1 MKGNNSPRGCRL
13 PVLLIAVFIASILY
27 SVPSVAQPNSQIR
40 IVRLSFVDG
49 TVTMYRPDV
58 DEWAQA
64 FVNTPI
70 QQGFKIATTAN
81 SFAEVEFEN
90 GSTARLG
97 ESSELD
103 FTDLSLSPDG
113 SKINHMTL
121 VRGYATFAVTP
132 ERGDVYDVQAAG
144 AAYSAVGKSMF
155 RIDMDQGSQ
164 RLEVFKGEV
173 GLRSPYG
180 SGTIAKN
187 QVVKLVP
194 GSANPFQVSDGITE
208 DAWDRW
214 VNKRQETQTVAR
226 NKGGPGSAGLPAG
239 NSLYGWNELF
249 YYGAW
254 NNLPGYGSCW
264 SPLMGAGWSPYS
276 IGRWSWY
283 PGFGY
288 TWISALPWG
297 WLPFHYGSWIY
308 PAGYGWCWLPGNFS
322 YWSPG
327 MVTWY
332 QGPNWVGWA
341 PRPYPHGPSTAVRCP
356 SGQNCSTVVSINTFQ
371 SGRPI
376 SPNDILGK
384 NPIRG
389 RLVASPTAPLTR
401 SLRLPGPALTGSPF
415 ASSAE
420 RTGSPGARARR
431 IGAAPTMIFAR
442 STIPGAWD
450 VRPHAPAFLP
460 IMGNVGNRER
470 RPNGAAE
477 NSTALGGRSHSIV
490 RTPSGRLSESPRD
503 TGGVNNDMLLPS
515 RMGLRRPT
523 SRPGITA
530 GHLTA
535 IPISSMG
542 THGTTMRDSRA
553 LLPTAR
559 PSGNQAGI
567 RSFQESRMPVPRQ
580 ERFPGMNRSMENSQA
595 RSQMQTDRRSG
606 MSQQHV
612 QRAPESRPPSGG
624 FGRGQGMGRPAAP
637 MGGGMR
643 GGMGGGGG
651 ARGPHH

>member
-1 MKGNNSPRGCRL
+1 MKGNSSPWGCRL
-13 PVLLIAVFIASILY
+13 LVLLTAVFITSILC
-27 SVPSVAQPNSQIR
+27 SIPSPAQSNSQVR

-49 TVTMYRPDV
+49 TVTVYRPDV

-70 QQGFKIATTAN
+70 EQGFKVATAAN

-103 FTDLSLSPDG
+103 FTNLSLSPEG
-113 SKINHMTL
+113 GKINHMTL
-121 VRGYATFAVTP
+121 VRGYATFAVMP

-144 AAYSAVGKSMF
+144 AAYSPVGQSMF
-155 RIDMDQGSQ
+155 RIDMNQGGQ
-164 RLEVFKGEV
+164 RLEVFRGEV

-194 GSANPFQVSDGITE
+194 GSANTFQVSDGITE

-214 VNKRQETQTVAR
+214 VNKRQQAQTVAT
-226 NKGGPGSAGLPAG
+226 KGGGPGRTGLSAG

-254 NNLPGYGSCW
+254 NDLPGYGSCW
-264 SPLMGAGWSPYS
+264 SPMMGAAWSPYS

-308 PAGYGWCWLPGNFS
+308 PAGSGWCWLPGSFS

-327 MVTWY
+327 LVTWY
-332 QGPNWVGWA
+332 QGPSWVGWA
-341 PRPYPHGPSTAVRCP
+341 PRPYLHGPSTAIRCP

-371 SGRPI
+371 SGTPI
-376 SPNDILGK
+376 SPNNVLGK
-384 NPIRG
+384 NPFHG

-415 ASSAE
+415 ASSSE
-420 RTGSPGARARR
+420 RGSPGARARR

-442 STIPGAWD
+442 SSIPGAWD
-450 VRPHAPAFLP
+450 VRPHAPAFSAR
-460 IMGNVGNRER
+460 G
-470 RPNGAAE
+470 
-477 NSTALGGRSHSIV
+477 HSMV
-490 RTPSGRLSESPRD
+490 RTPSGRPSGSARG
-503 TGGVNNDMLLPS
+503 TAGVNNDMLLPG
-515 RMGLRRPT
+515 RMGLART
-523 SRPGITA
+523 NSRPGIA
-530 GHLTA
+530 PGRLTA

-542 THGTTMRDSRA
+542 THGGAMRDSRA
-553 LLPTAR
+553 LLPTVR
-559 PSGNQAGI
+559 PSGNGSGMTAF
-567 RSFQESRMPVPRQ
+567 REVRKPAVRH
-580 ERFPGMNRSMENSQA
+580 ERFPGTNQINQSVENSQW
-595 RSQMQTDRRSG
+595 RKRIEGMQRMEKSQAHGRMKVNQQFG
-606 MSQQHV
+606 MSQQPV
-612 QRAPESRPPSGG
+612 QQAPESRPPSGG
-624 FGRGQGMGRPAAP
+624 FGGGQGMGQPAAP
-637 MGGGMR
+637 MGGSMR